1 MNSQLFGMCDCG
13 NAIWD
18 GSLICDSCRERSKA
32 ILNIYKAEDFTAE
45 IFVTEGGVV
54 LDVQLTIKPLSEYGR
69 RMRERQRT
77 PARYKNKM
85 PYQGQAQ
92 PLPVDEVYRDKPTK
106 PKPLVNDRAFI
117 FDNVNF

>member
-1 MNSQLFGMCDCG
+1 VNTTCKCG
-13 NAIWD
+13 GAIWD
-18 GSLICDSCRERSKA
+18 GSLVCDSCHERNKA

-45 IFVTEGGVV
+45 ILVTEGGIV
-54 LDVQLTIKPLSEYGR
+54 LDCEITINPLSEYGR

-85 PYQGQAQ
+85 PYKGQAK
-92 PLPVDEVYRDKPTK
+92 PLPVEPYRDKPTK